1 MYGAVDIEQE
11 VALSDLAAYSWMGFV
26 EAIIATWATRTGSGY
41 LVIAFWVIV
50 GYSFFVEASF

>member
-1 MYGAVDIEQE
+1 MYFAVDIEEE
-11 VALSDLAAYSWMGFV
+11 VALPDLAAYSWMGFV

-41 LVIAFWVIV
+41 PFMAFWVIV